1 MRIFL
6 SYQVLEDIF
15 GRLPCEIL
23 SYQVLVIAHAYA
35 KSNFRT
41 PTTAF
46 FPYQCSI
53 WLCTFG
59 AFASAIFI
67 LFYFTILKSYLINYT
82 ISFYN
87 TTNISF
93 TITNENALTPP
104 LNFNPNCHI
113 FDWSNAQRYPF
124 NEIHFRNILPMLL
137 SLSFFII
144 SSLNLSLL

>member
-1 MRIFL
+1 MLTPKAISVPPQQLFFHTNVVYGFAPL
-6 SYQVLEDIF
+6 TI
-15 GRLPCEIL
+15 
-23 SYQVLVIAHAYA
+23 
-35 KSNFRT
+35 KSICICNFH
-41 PTTAF
+41 
-46 FPYQCSI
+46 
-53 WLCTFG
+53 
-59 AFASAIFI
+59 I
-67 LFYFTILKSYLINYT
+67 LFYFTISKSYFINYT

-93 TITNENALTPP
+93 TIANGNALTPP

-137 SLSFFII
+137 SLLFFII